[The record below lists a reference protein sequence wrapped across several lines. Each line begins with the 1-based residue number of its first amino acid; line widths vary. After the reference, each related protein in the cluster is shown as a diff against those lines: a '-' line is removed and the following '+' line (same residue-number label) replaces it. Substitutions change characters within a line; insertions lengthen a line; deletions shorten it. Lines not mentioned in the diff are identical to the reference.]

1 MTKPKTMKELSDE
14 EQPFEKYAALGV
26 RALSDAELL
35 AVLLRSGCAGK
46 NALEVARDL
55 LADEGCGGLAGL
67 SAMEEKEFLS
77 FAGIGKVKA
86 VQLVCLGEIT
96 RRISVARRKRGP
108 HITSPE
114 DVAALFMEEMRHKE
128 REELRVLMLNGR
140 NDVIGHR
147 CVSRGTVNSSLVSP
161 REVFLEALKMR
172 AVSIVLIHNHPSGDP
187 SPSQE
192 DIDITE
198 RIRKAGLLLGIGLLD
213 HLIIGDNVFLS
224 FRKQE
229 LIL

>member
-1 MTKPKTMKELSDE
+1 MNKPKTMKDLPDQD
-14 EQPFEKYAALGV
+14 QPFEKYASFGV

-35 AVLLRSGCAGK
+35 AILLRSGCVGK
-46 NALEVARDL
+46 NALDVAKEVL
-55 LADEGCGGLAGL
+55 SDEGCGGLAGL
-67 SAMEEKEFLS
+67 SSLDESEFQAFS
-77 FAGIGKVKA
+77 GIGKVKA

-96 RRISVARRKRGP
+96 RRISVAKRSRGP
-108 HITSPE
+108 HIGSPE
-114 DVAALFMEEMRHKE
+114 DIAALFMEEMRHLE
-128 REELRVLMLNGR
+128 REELFVLMLNGR

-147 CVSRGTVNSSLVSP
+147 CISRGTVNSSLVSP

-172 AVSIVLIHNHPSGDP
+172 AVSIALIHNHPSGDP

-198 RIRKAGLLLGIGLLD
+198 RVMKAGILLGIGLLD
-213 HLIIGDNVFLS
+213 HVIIGDNVFLS

-229 LIL
+229 IVL